1 MLFEIQD
8 KVNNKI
14 IPMIF
19 NHTHEARE
27 YLRNGGYKA
36 IFAEAVQNGQFEY
49 DVEEDTKWAVRRL
62 PKLTL
67 VKIVVKK

>member
-27 YLRNGGYKA
+27 YLRNGGYEA
-36 IFAEAVQNGQFEY
+36 IFAEAVQNG
-49 DVEEDTKWAVRRL
+49 
-62 PKLTL
+62 
-67 VKIVVKK
+67 